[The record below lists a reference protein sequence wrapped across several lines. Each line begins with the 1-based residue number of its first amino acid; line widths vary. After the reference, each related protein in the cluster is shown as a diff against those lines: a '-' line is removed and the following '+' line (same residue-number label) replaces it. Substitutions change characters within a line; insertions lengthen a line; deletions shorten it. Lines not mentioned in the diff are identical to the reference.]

1 MEIIVD
7 DRERA
12 IFPYLED
19 ASNKYHIDYKI
30 QRNEVGDYAICY
42 KGYILKIIERKT
54 WEDLSASMRD
64 GRKENVQKLISVRNQ
79 TKCRL
84 AYLIEGD
91 ATPSPTKC
99 YGSLPVTNLRAH
111 LDHLEDR
118 DDIHVMYS
126 KNLEYTAQRLFENAK
141 NLSTLG
147 TILADIDKLIAD
159 KAALKLATG
168 GVEGIDD
175 SKQSDKL
182 QEKQQTNASSISIN
196 EQILRCL
203 PGVGSVISSVL
214 AEKGITLY
222 GLYHGDYS
230 SDTLSMY
237 KYATGACIG
246 LTKISQILNGV
257 KKTFTSASEV
267 SHKARIRI
275 LTVIPLISKA
285 TAEKILEDVNLLDI
299 IDGNIA
305 TTDLAEIQ
313 KTAKTKLG
321 KKAAENL
328 IKYLSGKATVV
339 GDAEDNNKEDNKED
353 NTEDNKEDNKEND
366 EDVSAGIKTK
376 PVVKTRSKPKTS
388 AKTKAVPKA
397 KAISKPKTK
406 PKPKTKLTENLED
419 DLEDS
424 NPNLDSNADL
434 TTDINYEED
443 DLSTPYPD
451 MDF

>member
-118 DDIHVMYS
+118 DEIHIMYS

-147 TILADIDKLIAD
+147 TTLADIDKLIAD
-159 KAALKLATG
+159 KAALKSVDG
-168 GVEGIDD
+168 GVEGVDD
-175 SKQSDKL
+175 LELDKKQSDKL
-182 QEKQQTNASSISIN
+182 QEKQQTSASSISIN

-214 AEKGITLY
+214 AEKGVTLY
-222 GLYHGDYS
+222 GLYHGDHS

-237 KYATGACIG
+237 KYTTGACIG

-257 KKTFTSASEV
+257 KKMFTSISEV

-285 TAEKILEDVNLLDI
+285 TAEKILESVNLLDI
-299 IDGNIA
+299 IDGNIS
-305 TTDLAEIQ
+305 TKDLAEIQ

-328 IKYLSGKATVV
+328 LKYLSGKAAV
-339 GDAEDNNKEDNKED
+339 GDAENTDKE
-353 NTEDNKEDNKEND
+353 
-366 EDVSAGIKTK
+366 VSIVIKPKAVVKTK
-376 PVVKTRSKPKTS
+376 PKTVV
-388 AKTKAVPKA
+388 
-397 KAISKPKTK
+397 KPKTK
-406 PKPKTKLTENLED
+406 PKTPAKTKTTSKVKAKTKPKTKVTENLED
-419 DLEDS
+419 LNSDS
-424 NPNLDSNADL
+424 NVDDPV
-434 TTDINYEED
+434 DINYEED